1 MQPLRARPGAPPLP
15 TLVVADGDRGVRE
28 ALRSILATQY
38 DVATAT
44 CRHGLSTLLTR
55 SRVDVV
61 VVDLRLPGG
70 GGPWL
75 SDLRRTH
82 PDVAFVA
89 LATRVA
95 VAEARDLLSAGIAE
109 LLPKPVDVADV
120 AGAVSSA
127 HLAQRQR
134 SHLVGFL
141 RALGRLV
148 GSDRH
153 VATILDSV
161 EKDSPLR
168 RQAGELVSW
177 TARRMVRVDRSR
189 AVDAA
194 RGGGSAPGSDELA
207 VSSAS
212 AEGAWR

>member
-1 MQPLRARPGAPPLP
+1 MQPPRARPGAPTLSS
-15 TLVVADGDRGVRE
+15 LVVADGDRGARE
-28 ALRSILATQY
+28 ALRSILAPQY

-55 SRVDVV
+55 SRVDVAI
-61 VVDLRLPGG
+61 VDLRLPGG

-75 SDLRRTH
+75 CDLRRTH

-89 LATRVA
+89 IAPRVTLD
-95 VAEARDLLSAGIAE
+95 ETRDLLAAGISE
-109 LLPKPVDVADV
+109 LLPKPVDVNDV
-120 AGAVSSA
+120 VGAVASA

-134 SHLVGFL
+134 THLVGFL

-153 VATILDSV
+153 VATILDAV
-161 EKDSPLR
+161 QQDAPLR

-177 TARRMVRVDRSR
+177 TARRMIRVDRSR
-189 AVDAA
+189 EADAA
-194 RGGGSAPGSDELA
+194 RGGGSAPGSDALA
-207 VSSAS
+207 VSSAQ